1 MLFLFE
7 KDIEM
12 RIDKYLANMNVGS
25 RKEVHSLVKKKVV
38 TVNGELVTT
47 PKQQVKETDL
57 VAVDGNKIAYQQ
69 YHYFL
74 LNKPKGVIS
83 ATEDRS
89 QQTVISLLKTK
100 DRYQGI
106 APVGRLDKDTTGL
119 LLLTNDGALAH
130 ELLAPNKHVAKVYQ
144 AKIAGVADQE
154 TAKKFA
160 QGLILGDG
168 TKLKPAKLKILKQ
181 DQDTNLSQIEIQI
194 QEGKY
199 HQIKKMFLSLKN
211 EVVSLKRISF
221 DEILLDENLSEGMSR
236 PLNKEERNKLIK
248 KAAHY

>member
-1 MLFLFE
+1 
-7 KDIEM
+7 M

-25 RKEVHSLVKKKVV
+25 RKEVHSLIKKKVV

-47 PKQQVKETDL
+47 PKQQVKEDDL
-57 VAVDGNKIAYQQ
+57 VVVDGNEIAYQQ

-106 APVGRLDKDTTGL
+106 ASVGRLDKDTTGL

-130 ELLAPNKHVAKVYQ
+130 ELLAPNKHVAKVYR
-144 AKIAGVADQE
+144 AKISGVASEE
-154 TAKKFA
+154 TVKTFA
-160 QGLILGDG
+160 SGITLGDG
-168 TKLKPAKLKILKQ
+168 TKLKPAKLEILAQ
-181 DQDTNLSQIEIQI
+181 DKVHDLSQIEIQI

-199 HQIKKMFLSLKN
+199 HQIKRMFGAVGMKVLELDRISMGKLSLPTD
-211 EVVSLKRISF
+211 LKRGQYQ
-221 DEILLDENLSEGMSR
+221 EITRD
-236 PLNKEERNKLIK
+236 KIK
-248 KAAHY
+248 

>member
-1 MLFLFE
+1 
-7 KDIEM
+7 M
-12 RIDKYLANMNVGS
+12 RIDKYLAKRYVGS
-25 RKEVHSLVKKKVV
+25 RKEVHSLMKKKVV

-47 PKQQVKETDL
+47 PKQQVKEDDL
-57 VAVDGNKIAYQQ
+57 VVVDGNEIAYQQ

-130 ELLAPNKHVAKVYQ
+130 ELLAPNKHVTKVYR
-144 AKIAGVADQE
+144 AKISGVASEE
-154 TAKKFA
+154 TIKTFA
-160 QGLILGDG
+160 SGITLGDG
-168 TKLKPAKLKILKQ
+168 TKLKPAKLEILAQ
-181 DQDTNLSQIEIQI
+181 DKVHDLSQIEIQI

-199 HQIKKMFLSLKN
+199 HQIKRMFGAVGMKVLELDRISMGKLSLPTD
-211 EVVSLKRISF
+211 LKRGQYQ
-221 DEILLDENLSEGMSR
+221 EITRD
-236 PLNKEERNKLIK
+236 KIK
-248 KAAHY
+248 

>member
-1 MLFLFE
+1 
-7 KDIEM
+7 
-12 RIDKYLANMNVGS
+12 MNVGS
-25 RKEVHSLVKKKVV
+25 RKEVHSLIKKKVV
-38 TVNGELVTT
+38 MVNGELVTT
-47 PKQQVKETDL
+47 PKQQVKEDDL
-57 VAVDGNKIAYQQ
+57 VVVDGNEIAYQQ

-130 ELLAPNKHVAKVYQ
+130 ELLAPNKHVTKVYR
-144 AKIAGVADQE
+144 AKISGVASEE
-154 TAKKFA
+154 TIKTFA
-160 QGLILGDG
+160 SGITLGDG
-168 TKLKPAKLKILKQ
+168 TKLKPAKLEILAQ
-181 DQDTNLSQIEIQI
+181 DKVHDLSQIEIQI

-199 HQIKKMFLSLKN
+199 HQIKRMFGAVGMKVLELDRISMGKLYLPTD
-211 EVVSLKRISF
+211 LKRGQYQ
-221 DEILLDENLSEGMSR
+221 EITRD
-236 PLNKEERNKLIK
+236 KIK
-248 KAAHY
+248 

>member
-1 MLFLFE
+1 
-7 KDIEM
+7 M

-25 RKEVHSLVKKKVV
+25 RKEVHSLIKKKVV

-47 PKQQVKETDL
+47 PKQQVKEDDL
-57 VAVDGNKIAYQQ
+57 VVVDGNEIAYQQ

-130 ELLAPNKHVAKVYQ
+130 ELLAPNKHVTKVYR
-144 AKIAGVADQE
+144 AKISGVASEE
-154 TAKKFA
+154 TIKTFA
-160 QGLILGDG
+160 SGITLGDG
-168 TKLKPAKLKILKQ
+168 TKLKPAKLEILAQ
-181 DQDTNLSQIEIQI
+181 DKVHDLSQIEIQI

-199 HQIKKMFLSLKN
+199 HQIKRMFGAVGMKVLELDRISMGKLSLLTD
-211 EVVSLKRISF
+211 LKRGQYQ
-221 DEILLDENLSEGMSR
+221 EITRD
-236 PLNKEERNKLIK
+236 KIK
-248 KAAHY
+248 

>member
-1 MLFLFE
+1 
-7 KDIEM
+7 M

-25 RKEVHSLVKKKVV
+25 PKEVHSLIKKKVV

-47 PKQQVKETDL
+47 PKQQVKEDDL
-57 VAVDGNKIAYQQ
+57 VVVDGNEIAYQQ

-130 ELLAPNKHVAKVYQ
+130 ELLAPNKHVAKVYR
-144 AKIAGVADQE
+144 AKISGVASEE
-154 TAKKFA
+154 TVKTFA
-160 QGLILGDG
+160 SGITLGDG
-168 TKLKPAKLKILKQ
+168 TKLKPAKLEILAQ
-181 DQDTNLSQIEIQI
+181 DKVHDLSQIEIQI

-199 HQIKKMFLSLKN
+199 HQIKRMFGAVGMKVLELDRISMGKLSLPTD
-211 EVVSLKRISF
+211 LKRGQYQ
-221 DEILLDENLSEGMSR
+221 EITRD
-236 PLNKEERNKLIK
+236 KIK
-248 KAAHY
+248 

>member
-1 MLFLFE
+1 
-7 KDIEM
+7 M

-25 RKEVHSLVKKKVV
+25 RKEVHSLIKKKVV
-38 TVNGELVTT
+38 MVNGELVTT
-47 PKQQVKETDL
+47 PKQQVKEDDL
-57 VAVDGNKIAYQQ
+57 VVVDGNEIAYQQ

-130 ELLAPNKHVAKVYQ
+130 ELLAPNKHVTKVYR
-144 AKIAGVADQE
+144 AKISGVASEE
-154 TAKKFA
+154 TIKTFA
-160 QGLILGDG
+160 SGITLGDG
-168 TKLKPAKLKILKQ
+168 TKLKPAKL
-181 DQDTNLSQIEIQI
+181 
-194 QEGKY
+194 
-199 HQIKKMFLSLKN
+199 
-211 EVVSLKRISF
+211 
-221 DEILLDENLSEGMSR
+221 EILAQDIVR
-236 PLNKEERNKLIK
+236 KLQ
-248 KAAHY
+248 